1 MSELAIRQAGAE
13 IRITFAF
20 SIALIVQSAL
30 GLIWAGAAAN
40 RIDQL
45 ERRVNASEEMIERT
59 ARLEEQMAGM
69 RASLMRIEA
78 KLDRQNVERG
88 K

>member
-1 MSELAIRQAGAE
+1 MNDLAIRQAGSE

-45 ERRVNASEEMIERT
+45 ERRVDASEEMIERT
-59 ARLEEQMAGM
+59 ARLEEQMASV
-69 RASLMRIEA
+69 RATLLRIES
-78 KLDRQNVERG
+78 KLDRTNLERA